1 MNLIRCILFNS
12 FIYGLPVKETIKV
25 CVNCKYF
32 VLRKLYDNYDN
43 SVVGQRSDC
52 SKFVTKNIVSGERKE
67 ESALTCR
74 SNEQM
79 CGMDTKHFTSKHS
92 TTQPLETSIFINH
105 DTNTCVD
112 CQFGV
117 PHIPTDPWEERDPIE
132 YHYRCQKFATTNVV
146 SGKEETK
153 LAKVCRSNEKLC
165 GIHGTFF
172 IKK

>member
-12 FIYGLPVKETIKV
+12 FMYGVPVKV
-25 CVNCKYF
+25 CTNCKYV

-43 SVVGQRSDC
+43 SVVGQRYDC
-52 SKFVTKNIVSGERKE
+52 SKFVTKHLVSGERKE

-74 SNEQM
+74 SNEHM
-79 CGMDTKHFTSKHS
+79 CGMDAKHFTSKNS
-92 TTQPLETSIFINH
+92 TTVDKSIFINH
-105 DTNTCVD
+105 DANTCVD

-117 PHIPTDPWEERDPIE
+117 PHIPADPWEERDPIE
-132 YHYRCQKFATTNVV
+132 YHFRCRKFATTNVV

-153 LAKVCRSNEKLC
+153 LAKVCRSDEKLC